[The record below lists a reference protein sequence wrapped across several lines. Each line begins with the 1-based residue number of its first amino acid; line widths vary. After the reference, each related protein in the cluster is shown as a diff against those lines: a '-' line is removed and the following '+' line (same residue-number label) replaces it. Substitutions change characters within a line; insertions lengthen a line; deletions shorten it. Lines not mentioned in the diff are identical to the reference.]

1 MNGGLDKD
9 MYFFFF
15 FVSTGINSGSR
26 EELWA

>member
-9 MYFFFF
+9 MYFFF